1 MGRDCWSNIIIRNGG
16 NYIFLGIRITD
27 WIQAVVAVISL
38 ITSTIAVVISVKS
51 LRLTQK
57 SILDA
62 NRPYVTMY
70 IDSVDTIYFSK
81 DLVIKNFGK
90 SSARIDRIE
99 FDTELD
105 QLNKEK
111 KMQSLIGG
119 MIAPNQKFTTTLEN
133 DFKKSV
139 TADIEYSDLNGKKY
153 KESIVIKTDIGKDLL
168 WSSKRNSK
176 DSTEATAI
184 KHSAHA
190 IIRAF
195 K

>member
-1 MGRDCWSNIIIRNGG
+1 M
-16 NYIFLGIRITD
+16 GIRITD
-27 WIQAVVAVISL
+27 WIQAIVALISL
-38 ITSTIAVVISVKS
+38 ITSIIAIVVSIKS
-51 LRLTQK
+51 LKLTEK

-70 IDSVDTIYFSK
+70 IDAVDTIYSSK

-90 SSARIDRIE
+90 TSARIDNIE

-119 MIAPNQKFTTTLEN
+119 SIAPNQKFSTTLKN
-133 DFKKSV
+133 DFSGMITV
-139 TADIEYSDLNGKKY
+139 HVHYSDLTGKKY
-153 KESIVIKTDIGKDLL
+153 KETVAIKTDMTKDLL
-168 WSSKRNSK
+168 WISRKQSE

>member
-1 MGRDCWSNIIIRNGG
+1 MGRDCWSNKIIGNGG
-16 NYIFLGIRITD
+16 DYIFLGIRITD

-38 ITSTIAVVISVKS
+38 ITSIIAVVISVKS

-70 IDSVDTIYFSK
+70 LDAVDTIYFSK

-90 SSARIDRIE
+90 TSARIDNIE

-119 MIAPNQKFTTTLEN
+119 TIAPSQKFTTTLKN
-133 DFKKSV
+133 DFSKMLTV
-139 TADIEYSDLNGKKY
+139 HVQYSDLNGKKY
-153 KESIVIKTDIGKDLL
+153 EETIVIKTDMGKDLL
-168 WSSKRNSK
+168 WSSKTNSK